1 MVQKSSKT
9 LKTRLTTLRKTKPGR
24 TVTLRVS
31 AADWQ
36 AAEKLA
42 RQRTLQGLE
51 AMLGEL
57 VADLATAY
65 ERPGSWEAGRV
76 WDWLD
81 SHYDLPQFLRLERG
95 EDESCR

>member
-9 LKTRLTTLRKTKPGR
+9 LKSGLTALRKSKSGGR

-31 AADWQ
+31 AADWR
-36 AAEKLA
+36 AAQRLA
-42 RQRTLQGLE
+42 RMRTLGSLE

-57 VADLATAY
+57 VADLATAH
-65 ERPGSWEAGRV
+65 EWPGSWEAGRV

-81 SHYDLPQFLRLERG
+81 SHYDLPQFLRLEREEG
-95 EDESCR
+95 R